1 MGEYN
6 LSGVFNC
13 LKDFF
18 KVDSL
23 TMTCGLIYIAYI
35 LFLLLYFL
43 IKAVLCYARKRIR
56 HKKEL
61 QKEDKQEE

>member
-1 MGEYN
+1 MGEYD
-6 LSGVFNC
+6 LSGIFSC
-13 LKDFF
+13 LRDFF
-18 KVDSL
+18 GVDSL

-43 IKAVLCYARKRIR
+43 IKAVLYYTRKKKQ

-61 QKEDKQEE
+61 PKEDKQEE